1 MALYNKYECK
11 TLDDIVGQDT
21 TIGILKQDIK
31 KNKFPNCYCFAGKY
45 GCGKKQYSKDFC

>member
-11 TLDDIVGQDT
+11 TLNDIVGQDI

-31 KNKFPNCYCFAGKY
+31 TNKFPNCYCFAGKY
-45 GCGKKQYSKDFC
+45 GANR